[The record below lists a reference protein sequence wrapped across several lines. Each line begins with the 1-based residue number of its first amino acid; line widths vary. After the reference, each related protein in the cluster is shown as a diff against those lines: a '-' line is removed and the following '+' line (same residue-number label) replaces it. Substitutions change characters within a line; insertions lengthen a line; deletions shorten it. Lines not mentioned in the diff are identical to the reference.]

1 MTSPIL
7 DNTINPTSS
16 REMCRA
22 RDEID
27 SGVNLNPS
35 TTLESL
41 APSAPSTFI
50 SSPATGP
57 DNVEEGINSQI
68 KVPVTISGYV
78 WLCNSRDLKGWK
90 NMVLY
95 PAVNIRKI
103 Q

>member
-16 REMCRA
+16 RETCRA

-27 SGVNLNPS
+27 SGVNLNS
-35 TTLESL
+35 SITFESL

-50 SSPATGP
+50 SLPVTGP

-68 KVPVTISGYV
+68 KMLVTISGYV
-78 WLCNSRDLKGWK
+78 WLCICRDLRGWK
-90 NMVLY
+90 NMILY

>member
-16 REMCRA
+16 REICRA

-68 KVPVTISGYV
+68 KMLVTISGYV
-78 WLCNSRDLKGWK
+78 WLCISKDGRTWYCTL
-90 NMVLY
+90 
-95 PAVNIRKI
+95 R
-103 Q
+103 

>member
-7 DNTINPTSS
+7 DNTINPTSK
-16 REMCRA
+16 RETCRA

-27 SGVNLNPS
+27 SGVNLSPGI
-35 TTLESL
+35 TFDSL
-41 APSAPSTFI
+41 ASSAPSTFI
-50 SSPATGP
+50 SPPVAGP

-68 KVPVTISGYV
+68 KTLVTISGYV
-78 WLCNSRDLKGWK
+78 WLCISRDLKGWK